1 MFIQNRVS
9 GTCVCPYFS
18 FTCLLCLAG
27 VFCFFLRTAICIS
40 SLFNIDCHEFTFFW
54 GEQMELVTSC
64 QRKTMCC
71 VFKVPKELLHFQTK
85 SIHCV
90 GNMLS
95 VNLSAWF
102 INFSFAEM
110 RRYFSLCKWNKISL
124 EISNVKRVWFM
135 KVKFSKHTIEVHHS
149 MQNSSS
155 ANLSMLRIY
164 LLLNRTCHSF
174 KVL

>member
-1 MFIQNRVS
+1 MYVYSKQGERYMRVPLFFVHLS
-9 GTCVCPYFS
+9 FVFS
-18 FTCLLCLAG
+18 RSFL
-27 VFCFFLRTAICIS
+27 FFLRTAMCIS
-40 SLFNIDCHEFTFFW
+40 SLCNIDCHEFTFFW

-71 VFKVPKELLHFQTK
+71 VFKVPKGLLHFQTK

-90 GNMLS
+90 GNVLS

-110 RRYFSLCKWNKISL
+110 QRYFSLCKWNKISL

-149 MQNSSS
+149 MQNLSS
-155 ANLSMLRIY
+155 ANLSMPSHI
-164 LLLNRTCHSF
+164 SSI
-174 KVL
+174 K